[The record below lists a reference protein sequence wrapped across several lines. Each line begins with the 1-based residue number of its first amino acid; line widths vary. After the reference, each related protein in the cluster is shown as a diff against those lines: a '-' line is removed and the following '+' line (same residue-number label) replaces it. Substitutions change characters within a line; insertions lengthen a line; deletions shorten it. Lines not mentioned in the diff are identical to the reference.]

1 MNRICMLAV
10 SSVFLLALSAVAQQ
24 TATSPDTH
32 KAASAAPAPP
42 EVPEVEQHLKML
54 SEKLDLT
61 ADQQAKAR
69 PILQQMHDG
78 SQKLHD
84 DPTLTPEQRQAAMH
98 RLSTKA
104 DDEQMREF
112 LTDDQKKKLDGMEAQ
127 MHREQPA
134 GSPSTS
140 PQN

>member
-98 RLSTKA
+98 PLFMKA
-104 DDEQMREF
+104 DQQMREF

>member
-24 TATSPDTH
+24 TAASPDTH
-32 KAASAAPAPP
+32 NAASGA
-42 EVPEVEQHLKML
+42 VPEVEQHLKML
-54 SEKLDLT
+54 SEKLELT

-98 RLSTKA
+98 PLFMKA
-104 DDEQMREF
+104 DQQMREF
-112 LTDDQKKKLDGMEAQ
+112 LTDDQKKKLDDMEAQ